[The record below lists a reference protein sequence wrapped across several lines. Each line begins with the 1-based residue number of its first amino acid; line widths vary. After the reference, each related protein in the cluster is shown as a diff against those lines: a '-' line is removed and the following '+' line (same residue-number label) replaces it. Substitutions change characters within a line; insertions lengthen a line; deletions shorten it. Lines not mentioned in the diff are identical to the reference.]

1 MSDTS
6 IDKVNIKGKDIPYSK
21 TVLILG
27 ILSIPTCFCFGI
39 VGVIIAFITFYLHKK
54 ALFSYTS
61 NSEKYG
67 KTSYNNLKTG
77 KICATVGLILGL
89 MYLLFVTLLKISG
102 FLSTYSNFSFF

>member
-1 MSDTS
+1 MSEAS
-6 IDKVNIKGKDIPYSK
+6 INRENIKKEDIPHSK

-39 VGVIIAFITFYLHKK
+39 TGVIIAFITFHFHKK
-54 ALFSYTS
+54 AILSYTL

-77 KICATVGLILGL
+77 KICATVGLTLGL
-89 MYLLFVTLLKISG
+89 MYLLFVALLKISG
-102 FLSTYSNFSFF
+102 FLSAYNDFSFF

>member
-6 IDKVNIKGKDIPYSK
+6 IDKVNIKTEDIPYSK

-39 VGVIIAFITFYLHKK
+39 VGVVTAFIAFYLHKK
-54 ALFSYTS
+54 ALLSYNS
-61 NSEKYG
+61 NSEKYR

-77 KICATVGLILGL
+77 KVCATVGLILGL
-89 MYLLFVTLLKISG
+89 MYLLFVALLKISG
-102 FLSTYSNFSFF
+102 FLSTYSDFSFF